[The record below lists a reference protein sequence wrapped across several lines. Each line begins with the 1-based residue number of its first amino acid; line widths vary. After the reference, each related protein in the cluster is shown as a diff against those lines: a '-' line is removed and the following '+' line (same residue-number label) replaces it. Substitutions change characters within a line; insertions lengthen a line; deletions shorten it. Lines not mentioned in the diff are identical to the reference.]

1 MTPDSSWPEA
11 IATVTA
17 CRYEVG
23 ALQAMAFG
31 VPITKH
37 FLISFNYCVDG
48 ELHTGEFASD
58 VAVPQGQ
65 LFTIAYN
72 PATAEFV
79 VLPRQND

>member
-1 MTPDSSWPEA
+1 VTSDPSWPEA

-17 CRYEVG
+17 CHYEAG

-37 FLISFNYCVDG
+37 FLISFNYWVDN
-48 ELHTGEFASD
+48 ELYTGEFASD

-72 PATAEFV
+72 PATPESV
-79 VLPRQND
+79 VLSRQSD